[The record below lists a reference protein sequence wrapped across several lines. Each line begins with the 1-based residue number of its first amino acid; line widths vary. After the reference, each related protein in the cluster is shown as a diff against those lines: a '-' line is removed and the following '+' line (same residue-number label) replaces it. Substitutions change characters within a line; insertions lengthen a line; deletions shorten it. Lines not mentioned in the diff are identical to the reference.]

1 MLVASVSG
9 EWLLEM
15 YVEEMCTLVD
25 ISGSSSS
32 KSSISEAVLKCKE
45 PVLLTPLE
53 LKLSIES
60 ELVALPVSPGRIN
73 RLELKLELAD
83 PDGLACWP

>member
-1 MLVASVSG
+1 MASFIG

-25 ISGSSSS
+25 MSGSSSS
-32 KSSISEAVLKCKE
+32 KSSTSEAVLRCKE

-60 ELVALPVSPGRIN
+60 ELAALPIKSGEI
-73 RLELKLELAD
+73 
-83 PDGLACWP
+83 WYS

>member
-60 ELVALPVSPGRIN
+60 ELVALPIQN
-73 RLELKLELAD
+73 IHFCYFKLFLTVFKIT
-83 PDGLACWP
+83 